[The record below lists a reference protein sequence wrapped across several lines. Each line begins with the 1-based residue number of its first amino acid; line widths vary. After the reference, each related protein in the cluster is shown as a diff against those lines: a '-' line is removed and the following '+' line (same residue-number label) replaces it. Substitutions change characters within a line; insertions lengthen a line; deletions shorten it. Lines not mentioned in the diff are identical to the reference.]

1 MSDEKPTAAEIIH
14 GAPSS
19 PYRYQAEGEP
29 SALPQAYLDIPISG
43 GTSVWPWMHK
53 RDVAKHLRDLWGF
66 VLAQV
71 EVDTQAFEHIKEL
84 IMANAEDYAARIDAA
99 TSELSSDLQEV
110 KDALAAAVADKDE
123 AVRAAVEAELGKLD
137 GPIAALEALGKADD
151 PANPV
156 PVEETPAEAPA
167 EPAAGEGDTPP
178 AA

>member
-1 MSDEKPTAAEIIH
+1 MK
-14 GAPSS
+14 
-19 PYRYQAEGEP
+19 
-29 SALPQAYLDIPISG
+29 LPEQYLDVPIRPQG
-43 GTSVWPWMHK
+43 FWPWMPK
-53 RDVAKHLRDLWGF
+53 RDVAKHLRALWGF

-123 AVRAAVEAELGKLD
+123 AVKAAVEAELGKLD
-137 GPIAALEALGKADD
+137 GPIAALEALGKQDD

-156 PVEETPAEAPA
+156 PVEDTPAEPEVPA
-167 EPAAGEGDTPP
+167 EPAPVEDPAVDEGDDTPP